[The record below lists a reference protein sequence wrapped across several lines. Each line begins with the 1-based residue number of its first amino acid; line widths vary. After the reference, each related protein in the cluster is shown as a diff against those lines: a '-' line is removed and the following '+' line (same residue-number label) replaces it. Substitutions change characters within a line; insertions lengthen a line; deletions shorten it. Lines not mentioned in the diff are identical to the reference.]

1 MGYQE
6 IFDGVRDALQR
17 HRDDNVRDEFAM
29 AALAVMV
36 NWGQSSQKEADPI
49 TARRVYEIAD
59 AMLKAREVKCYIA
72 TAGRQE

>member
-29 AALAVMV
+29 AALTGLCAGERYTSNSRDMAEV
-36 NWGQSSQKEADPI
+36 A
-49 TARRVYEIAD
+49 YLLAD
-59 AMLKAREVKCYIA
+59 AMFEARKE
-72 TAGRQE
+72 

>member
-29 AALAVMV
+29 AALRGGISGIEYPETMKTEKLA
-36 NWGQSSQKEADPI
+36 KIIAE
-49 TARRVYEIAD
+49 TAYEIAD
-59 AMLKAREVKCYIA
+59 AMMEAR
-72 TAGRQE
+72 